1 MTAGAAGAGRYFPG
15 DWPLPDLSAVNRA
28 FFTAGVLTL
37 QRCRTC
43 SQIQHPPH
51 ELCHHCQSDTFD
63 YVEASGLGTV
73 DNVTV
78 VHHAGDARLAD
89 RVPYNVVIVT
99 PDDHPDVRIVGNVIN
114 ADNTAIE
121 IGAPV
126 RCTFAEVA
134 DPDTGETLTLPQ
146 WQLRQRSTS
155 RSAPATSTG

>member
-1 MTAGAAGAGRYFPG
+1 MSGRYFPE
-15 DWPLPDLSAVNRA
+15 DWPLPHLTDVNRP

-37 QRCRTC
+37 QRCASC
-43 SQIQHPPH
+43 AEVQHPPH
-51 ELCHHCQSDTFD
+51 ELCHRCQSDIFV

-78 VHHAGDARLAD
+78 VHHPGDPRLGD

-99 PDDHPDVRIVGNVIN
+99 PDDHPSVRIAGNVVNTDN
-114 ADNTAIE
+114 AAIE

-126 RCTFAEVA
+126 RCTFAEVP

-146 WQLRQRSTS
+146 WELR
-155 RSAPATSTG
+155 